1 MAREWTRRQVLGV
14 LGAAIGGSVLPSGIW
29 LPSATAAQ
37 TAVSGFG
44 GGRALRAAMHVHG
57 SWSEGAGSWEA
68 QFEQAGTNGYDVL
81 YMTDH
86 DHRALALKYMTSLT
100 GVAWDPVVSSGTFAQ
115 KSVTVSGGSLR
126 LLAESAG
133 SAPASV
139 TLPLQEYYQAFN
151 KFRTSI
157 SGLTITQKITKATL
171 SNGARFE
178 VVIPLSYHPSI
189 AGRPAGQYQLVY
201 RFGGVAGRWTEGN
214 GLVGVVS
221 APRPAAGS
229 TQTLVPA
236 RDVAA
241 LWPTMKAI
249 DNVSYGL
256 SFVAKSP
263 KRTAVCDV
271 AVASMSFS
279 RSRST
284 APLVIADQQQLI
296 ATYGP
301 RYPNLDVHAATET
314 SRTLPDMNRFGTGP
328 WFPDYTKL
336 SADSNTAHQQIV
348 DQVHA
353 MGGVI
358 SYNHPFGY
366 DTGPLLSPTA
376 RDAKRRQLFHDMQA
390 VGRFGVD
397 ILEVGYNLRGQVD
410 APTHI
415 ALWDTFSR
423 NGNFLTGN
431 GTSDDHGGQ
440 YWRTMNNGF
449 GTGIWSSSAADSA
462 MVAAL
467 SSGRAF
473 VAHFG
478 RWPGAE
484 LDLLVDGAVPMGAVA
499 VSQKSSRVLSIWAK
513 NLSAGTAVQV
523 IGGPVDYAGYPDPGT
538 WVKTTLSPSAFSGNI
553 ASIPVTTST
562 SRFFRVQVLDSG
574 GNILGTSNPVWL
586 LRGAPPG
593 GIPPARRVL

>member
-1 MAREWTRRQVLGV
+1 MARNWSRRQVLGA
-14 LGAAIGGSVLPSGIW
+14 LGAAIGGSVLPPAVW
-29 LPSATAAQ
+29 LPRAAAAQ

-44 GGRALRAAMHVHG
+44 GNRALRAAMHVHG

-86 DHRALALKYMTSLT
+86 DHRALALNYMTSLT
-100 GVAWDPVVSSGTFAQ
+100 GAAWDPAISSGTFAQ
-115 KSVTVSGGSLR
+115 KTVTVSGGSLR

-133 SAPASV
+133 SAAASV
-139 TLPLQEYYQAFN
+139 TLPLQQYYQAFN

-171 SNGARFE
+171 TNGARFE
-178 VVIPLSYHPSI
+178 VVVPLSYHPAV

-201 RFGGVAGRWTEGN
+201 RFGGAVGRWTEGN
-214 GLVGVVS
+214 GLIGVVS
-221 APRPAAGS
+221 APTPPAGS

-241 LWPTMKAI
+241 LWPTMQAI
-249 DNVSYGL
+249 DNASYGL

-263 KRTAVCDV
+263 KRTAICDV
-271 AVASMSFS
+271 AIASMTFS

-284 APLVIADQQQLI
+284 SALVIADQQKLI
-296 ATYGP
+296 TAYSP
-301 RYPNLDVHAATET
+301 RYPSLAVHASTET
-314 SRTLPDMNRFGTGP
+314 SRTLPDMNPFGIGP
-328 WFPDYTKL
+328 WFPYYPNL
-336 SADSNTAHQQIV
+336 SSDSNTAHQQIA

-366 DTGPLLSPTA
+366 DTGPLLSPTQ
-376 RDAKRRQLFHDMQA
+376 RDAKRRQIFHDMQA
-390 VGRFGVD
+390 VGRFSVD

-449 GTGIWSSSAADSA
+449 GTGVWSTSATDPA

-467 SSGRAF
+467 SAGRAY

-478 RWPGAE
+478 RWPGGE
-484 LDLLVDGAVPMGAVA
+484 LDLLVDGVVPMGAVS
-499 VSQKSSRVLSIWAK
+499 VSQKSSRALSIWAK
-513 NLSAGTAVQV
+513 NLPAGSAVQV

-538 WVKTTLSPSAFSGNI
+538 WVKTTLSPSAFGSNV
-553 ASIPVTTST
+553 ASMSVNTST
-562 SRFFRVQVLDSG
+562 SRFFRVQVLDSS
-574 GNILGTSNPVWL
+574 GNVVGTSNPVWL
-586 LRGAPPG
+586 LRSAPPG
-593 GIPPARRVL
+593 GIPPARRVS